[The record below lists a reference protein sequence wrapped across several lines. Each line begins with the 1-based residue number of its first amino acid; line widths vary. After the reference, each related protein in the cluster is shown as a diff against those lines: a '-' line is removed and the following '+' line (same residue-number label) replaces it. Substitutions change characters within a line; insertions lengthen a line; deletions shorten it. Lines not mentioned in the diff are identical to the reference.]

1 MATQPKRF
9 VHGLENAQE
18 LDPSIGNRD
27 IRSTKEK
34 IAAFIFSPE
43 GLISVAAMTV
53 FVMVLMPS
61 LMEIAV
67 LTGGFIFYLASK
79 RQYRLPFR
87 LPASAVMPDPSTP
100 REAPGKIK
108 NPGESKTLKASA
120 GIAFLGN
127 DRRTREELWLSD
139 DDMRTHMLVVGSTGA
154 GKALKDSELIHTPDG
169 WRRMDTLSVGDRVST
184 PDGKTTRVSGVF
196 PQGNLALW
204 RVTFDDGRTLDV
216 SAEHLW
222 EVHAWKF
229 SGPLMAS
236 GLVSP
241 FAGELAFAR
250 NPAPAGEGHSSESQV
265 FENRAVANQDTSHEV
280 IDTVTLQ
287 RRLELHEWEDGAAG
301 LAIPLTRALD
311 TESQGLPVRADELVA
326 AWRLG
331 RSMPLAGTAAGAFD
345 GSEALSLELVLGA
358 ASLAERQQLWT
369 LVLDGFD
376 ALHVGNMTS
385 IEIPSTA
392 RPEPIVALARSLG
405 WWAKSELVT
414 GLHRVVVRHA
424 DTTLRV
430 RWVEKLEESVSCRC
444 IKLEDSRGLFVARD
458 WTVTHNTETLISM
471 AYNALVQGSGFIY
484 VDGKGDSGL
493 WAKIFSICRTLGR
506 EDDLLVINYM
516 KGGRDVFGPQKTR
529 LSNTINPFVSGSSG
543 GLTELVVGLMDE
555 SGGDNA
561 MWKGRAI
568 SLISAIMM
576 ALCWDRDNMGKLLD
590 VEVIRDHLLLENIQ
604 KLSKRRDM
612 PANIIQSIRAYLRS
626 LPGYVDHPP
635 NATNQKQSETVLDQ
649 HGYLQMQ
656 FTKIMGSLADTYG
669 YIFKTNV
676 GEVDFFDVVIQRR
689 ILVVL
694 LPALEN
700 SPDELSNLGKIIVA
714 NLKQM
719 MAATLGDILE
729 GDYKDIIE
737 SKPTTSPS
745 PYMVILDEYGYY
757 VVKGAAVMPA
767 QARSLGFCMIFAG
780 QDYPSFKKNN
790 NAEEAAA
797 TIGNCN
803 VKIFMK
809 VEDPTDTYDLALKT
823 GGEGVSGK
831 TSGYSLNQGG
841 LFNRYFDAQNA
852 SLERRNRVDL
862 RDLQSQK
869 PGEAHIFFQST
880 LIRAQM
886 FYAQPPKAPQ
896 MQINHFLRVTPP
908 SRQEMK
914 DYDIAVSDILENL
927 MDEETMTETLEMT
940 ERVTRI
946 EAARCTFN
954 WLTDNNDSAMRAAMG
969 AIVAVQKSSGLQM
982 ENMLDDANSLME
994 DDEFDREVNV
1004 FGHRGDLF
1012 DLNEED
1018 IPDEDGN
1025 GTGGMFLDEKVT
1037 FENIRKIETISGRSP
1052 SEASRLGQQ
1061 ATEEMKKVSG
1071 YPSTHIDEMP
1081 LAELQSIING
1091 LGEEDP
1097 ENGE

>member
-9 VHGLENAQE
+9 VHGLDNAQE

-34 IAAFIFSPE
+34 VTSFIFSPE
-43 GLISVAAMTV
+43 GLMTVAALTV
-53 FVMVLMPS
+53 AVMVLVPS
-61 LMEIAV
+61 VMELAV
-67 LTGGFIFYLASK
+67 ITGSFIFYLASK

-100 REAPGKIK
+100 REVPGKIK

-127 DRRTREELWLSD
+127 DRQTREELWLSD

-154 GKALKDSELIHTPDG
+154 GKALKDNELVHTPEG
-169 WRRMDTLSVGDRVST
+169 WRRMDALAVGDRVST

-196 PQGNLALW
+196 PQGSLPLW

-222 EVHAWKF
+222 EVHSWVPK
-229 SGPLMAS
+229 GPLMAA
-236 GLVSP
+236 SP
-241 FAGELAFAR
+241 VFAFAGDNRPGTGATASHDT
-250 NPAPAGEGHSSESQV
+250 GH
-265 FENRAVANQDTSHEV
+265 DTGHEV
-280 IDTVTLQ
+280 IDTITLQ
-287 RRLELHEWEDGAAG
+287 RRLELHEWEEGAAG
-301 LAIPLTRALD
+301 LAIPLAQALD
-311 TESQGLPVRADELVA
+311 TESRGLPFRADELVA

-331 RSMPLAGTAAGAFD
+331 RNLPLATD
-345 GSEALSLELVLGA
+345 DSESMSLELVLGA

-376 ALHVGNMTS
+376 ALHVGSMTS
-385 IEIPSTA
+385 IEIPSSA

-405 WWAKSELVT
+405 WWARSELVT
-414 GLHRVVVRHA
+414 GLYRVVVRHA

-430 RWVEKLEESVSCRC
+430 RWVEKLEESVPCRC

-576 ALCWDRDNMGKLLD
+576 ALCWDRDNTGKLLD
-590 VEVIRDHLLLENIQ
+590 VELIRDHLLLENIQ
-604 KLSKRRDM
+604 KLSRRRDM
-612 PANIIQSIRAYLRS
+612 PPNIIQSIRAYLRS

-635 NATNQKQSETVLDQ
+635 NAQNQKQSETVLDQ

-908 SRQEMK
+908 SSQEMK
-914 DYDIAVSDILENL
+914 DHDMTVSFLLENL
-927 MDEETMTETLEMT
+927 LDEETMAETVETT

-954 WLTDNNDSAMRAAMG
+954 WLTDNNDSPIRAAMG
-969 AIVAVQKSSGLQM
+969 SIVAVQKSSGLQM

-994 DDEFDREVNV
+994 DDEFDPEINV

-1037 FENIRKIETISGRSP
+1037 MENIRKIETLSGRSP
-1052 SEASRLGQQ
+1052 AEASRLGQQ

-1081 LAELQSIING
+1081 LEELQSIING

-1097 ENGE
+1097 ESGE